1 MGRCRSSSGSCLG
14 DHEILPGFQAC
25 NPLLQGVDLGAEFLD
40 RFAMLAFKEET
51 SINRA
56 NQPRQIAQPHP

>member
-1 MGRCRSSSGSCLG
+1 
-14 DHEILPGFQAC
+14 
-25 NPLLQGVDLGAEFLD
+25 
-40 RFAMLAFKEET
+40 MLAFKEET